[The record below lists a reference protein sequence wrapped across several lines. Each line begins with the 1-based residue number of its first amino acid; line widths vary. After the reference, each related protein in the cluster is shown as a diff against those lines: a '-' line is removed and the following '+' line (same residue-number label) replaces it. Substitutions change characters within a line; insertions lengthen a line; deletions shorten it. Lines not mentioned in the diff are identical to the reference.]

1 MKEGIFHRKIILPL
15 IALLKQGITPKKM
28 ALSLAF
34 GLVLGIFPVL
44 GSTTLLC
51 ALAAIIFRLNL
62 PAIQIVNY
70 LVYPL
75 QLLLVMPFIRAG
87 EKIFRAQPI
96 PFSLG
101 EMVAMFR
108 ENMAGTLAMLW
119 TTTLHA
125 IVAWLLV
132 GPVLIYVLYRLLT
145 PMMAR
150 LGKIRATSEAEA
162 A

>member
-1 MKEGIFHRKIILPL
+1 MKEGLFYRKIVRPL

-44 GSTTLLC
+44 GSTTILC

-70 LVYPL
+70 LIYPL

-87 EKIFRAQPI
+87 ERIFRAPPI
-96 PFSLG
+96 AFSLG

-108 ENMAGTLAMLW
+108 QNMAGTMALLW

-132 GPVLIYVLYRLLT
+132 GPVLIYGLYMLLT
-145 PMMAR
+145 PVMTR
-150 LGKIRATSEAEA
+150 LGKVRVSSEAEA

>member
-1 MKEGIFHRKIILPL
+1 MKEGFFHRRIIAPL
-15 IALLKQGITPKKM
+15 IALLKQGITPQKM

-44 GSTTLLC
+44 GSTTILC
-51 ALAAIIFRLNL
+51 ALAALIFKLNL

-70 LVYPL
+70 LIYPM
-75 QLLLVMPFIRAG
+75 QLLLLMPFIRLG

-96 PFSLG
+96 PFSVG
-101 EMVAMFR
+101 DMVAMFR
-108 ENMAGTLAMLW
+108 HNMTGTIAMLW

-132 GPVLIYVLYRLLT
+132 GPLLIYGLYRVLT

-150 LGKIRATSEAEA
+150 LGKIRRPAGEA